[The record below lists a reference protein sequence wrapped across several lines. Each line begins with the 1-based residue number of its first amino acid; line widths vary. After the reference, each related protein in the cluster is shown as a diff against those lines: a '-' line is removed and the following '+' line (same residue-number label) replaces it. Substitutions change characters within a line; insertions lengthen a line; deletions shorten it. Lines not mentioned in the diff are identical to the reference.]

1 MKKRIALLL
10 CFALLLP
17 CLFLFASC
25 GGDDAEETTAVT
37 TENDGPYTVTFVAG
51 DRETTV
57 TVERGETPV
66 YPEEL
71 LSWETAEHFYKIL
84 GWDKEIVPAQG
95 DVTYTAT
102 VGEYGL
108 TLYDVL
114 FVLPIGIVKVPTH
127 EGEIPTPPKGYETDD
142 TQEYKIGAF
151 KQWNKELTA
160 PTAENTENGTKKM
173 SYAPVYTY
181 SPRYVAKV
189 LPAKDGAKGILT
201 MTYDD
206 GYYPTALWVNQENKK
221 YGLTGSC
228 MMVPNWNKCN
238 PDFTFDGA
246 SIDKWNA
253 IFADGTLEPQSHSMS
268 HEGRARLAD
277 ESSSIWEE
285 CKYNNYQENYQY
297 ELVQAVREFRKA
309 FPQYSPICFAPS
321 NNTLSHM
328 SFKSDGNGNLVK
340 ENGEYVLVDDGGATK
355 VAEATYYAIRKGDR
369 NTVQTLDPA
378 PNGNAGGWY
387 NLAIKAFK
395 DYSGDEKLTQGK
407 KWLDDAASKGTWL
420 IVMCHKITETGGDI
434 KQSLAD
440 QFFAYASE
448 YVKAGDLWAATFG
461 DATKYIRERQGTTVS
476 ARFEN
481 NAVLVDMKII
491 RRTEEGKYLGETI
504 FSYPLTVE
512 VRVPDTWKNVRYEDK
527 GEVKTAAV
535 YKHDGAS
542 FAMVNLTPGANG
554 ATVTTEV
561 TRYVAN

>member
-1 MKKRIALLL
+1 MSITINTTGRTVNRYSDFRLTMSLNKNGEAYV
-10 CFALLLP
+10 P
-17 CLFLFASC
+17 TSFLMVFYVDSWDDCDGHYMASC
-25 GGDDAEETTAVT
+25 ING
-37 TENDGPYTVTFVAG
+37 
-51 DRETTV
+51 
-57 TVERGETPV
+57 
-66 YPEEL
+66 
-71 LSWETAEHFYKIL
+71 
-84 GWDKEIVPAQG
+84 
-95 DVTYTAT
+95 
-102 VGEYGL
+102 
-108 TLYDVL
+108 
-114 FVLPIGIVKVPTH
+114 
-127 EGEIPTPPKGYETDD
+127 
-142 TQEYKIGAF
+142 
-151 KQWNKELTA
+151 ELTHCEIDGVTITIFFNS
-160 PTAENTENGTKKM
+160 PGFNLGTLKCR
-173 SYAPVYTY
+173 VLD
-181 SPRYVAKV
+181 KV
-189 LPAKDGAKGILT
+189 
-201 MTYDD
+201 DD
-206 GYYPTALWVNQENKK
+206 
-221 YGLTGSC
+221 S
-228 MMVPNWNKCN
+228 
-238 PDFTFDGA
+238 D
-246 SIDKWNA
+246 
-253 IFADGTLEPQSHSMS
+253 FADGTLEPQSHSMS
-268 HEGRARLAD
+268 HEGKARLAD

-369 NTVQTLDPA
+369 KTVQTLDPA

-407 KWLDDAASKGTWL
+407 SWLDKAARDGTWL

-448 YVKAGDLWAATFG
+448 YVKAGDLWAATFSE
-461 DATKYIRERQGTTVS
+461 ATKYIRERQGTTVS

-481 NAVLVDMKII
+481 GVVKVDMKII

-504 FSYPLTVE
+504 FNYPLTVE